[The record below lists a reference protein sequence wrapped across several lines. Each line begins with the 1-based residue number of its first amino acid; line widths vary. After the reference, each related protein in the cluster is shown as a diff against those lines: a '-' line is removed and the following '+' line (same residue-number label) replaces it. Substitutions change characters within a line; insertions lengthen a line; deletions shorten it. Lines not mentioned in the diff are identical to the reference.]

1 MSYPAIQ
8 VTKIGG
14 SLLNLPDL
22 PARWRQWRSQ
32 RETVHDV
39 VGVGGG
45 PLVDVL
51 REQALHRSIGDDIA
65 HWSAVDLMAINTRL
79 LASQLAESPVC
90 AVGPALEDRLRTAGG
105 TFVDVVHFLRHVEPL
120 QPGSKLE
127 PNWDVTSDSVAA
139 RLAIS
144 LNAKKL
150 TFLKSSNPPLAVG
163 QSLSQYAAA
172 GYVDPFLPLLA
183 SELPPLEFLDFRHPE
198 PGGQPA
204 N

>member
-39 VGVGGG
+39 VVVGGG

-51 REQALHRSIGDDIA
+51 RERGLHRSIGDDIA

-79 LASQLAESPVC
+79 LASQLAEYPVC
-90 AVGPALEDRLRTAGG
+90 AVGPVLEDRLRTVGG

-127 PNWDVTSDSVAA
+127 SSWDVTSDSIAA
-139 RLAIS
+139 WLAEVWHAE
-144 LNAKKL
+144 LWL
-150 TFLKSSNPPLAVG
+150 LKSVPPGATPAAHVDKWFGQASRALPGLIWVNMRASEPESVQLTLPLA
-163 QSLSQYAAA
+163 AATK
-172 GYVDPFLPLLA
+172 
-183 SELPPLEFLDFRHPE
+183 
-198 PGGQPA
+198 
-204 N
+204 